1 MAIKPIIKH
10 VVVLI
15 AVIFTLFPVLWMFS
29 TSFKPATE
37 VFTQTL
43 SIMPENPTLDNIRSV
58 LQEATFMS
66 WLRNTII
73 IAVGIV
79 ACRMITSVLAAY
91 GFTFFEFRGKNLLFM
106 TTVGTLMIPFAITMI
121 PNYVTISS
129 LGLLNTHLAVI
140 LPYMAS
146 GFGVFFLRQYMKS
159 LPVALVEAATI
170 DGANSW
176 QILQKI
182 VFPLV
187 KGPLA
192 ALTVWHAIEAW
203 NLFFWPM
210 LVLTEQKM
218 QTLPIAMLHFQD
230 PEAGMLWGELMAMAS
245 LISLPTLIVYMFA
258 HKKIKETSVTTGLKG

>member
-1 MAIKPIIKH
+1 MATKRAVKHIII
-10 VVVLI
+10 LI
-15 AVIFTLFPVLWMFS
+15 AVVFTIFPVLWMFS
-29 TSFKPATE
+29 TSLKGPTE
-37 VFTQTL
+37 VFTQDL
-43 SIMPENPTLDNIRSV
+43 NILPKNPTVENFRSV
-58 LQEATFMS
+58 LQQSTFLS
-66 WLRNTII
+66 WLRNTVI

-79 ACRMITSVLAAY
+79 AFRMLTSVLAAY
-91 GFTFFEFRGKNLLFM
+91 GFTFFEFRAKNLLFM
-106 TTVGTLMIPFAITMI
+106 VAVGTMMIPFAITMI
-121 PNYVTISS
+121 PNYITISS

-159 LPVALVEAATI
+159 LPLALVEAATI
-170 DGANSW
+170 DGANSL
-176 QILQKI
+176 QILRLV

-187 KGPLA
+187 KGPVA

-210 LVLTEQKM
+210 LVLTEQSM

-245 LISLPTLIVYMFA
+245 LISLPT
-258 HKKIKETSVTTGLKG
+258 